1 MPSSLESSRET
12 IVLQHPDTSGITLA
26 LPTRASVKTEKRRI
40 IGMAT
45 SDVVKDPA
53 EKGKLKLIIL
63 IAVAVLLAIGLSVG
77 ATWYFVSSPKSEPAP
92 VVDANIKLPAIY
104 EPMAPAFVV
113 NYNANGRQRY
123 MQVSMTLQ
131 ARDQNDLNAL
141 KVHMPVIRNNLV
153 MLFSGQTFD
162 DLATPVGQEILRQ
175 KATATVQEVAQ
186 KELGKVVVDQVL
198 FTNFVLQ

>member
-1 MPSSLESSRET
+1 
-12 IVLQHPDTSGITLA
+12 
-26 LPTRASVKTEKRRI
+26 
-40 IGMAT
+40 MAT
-45 SDVVKDPA
+45 NDAVKDPA
-53 EKGKLKLIIL
+53 DKGKLKLILL

-77 ATWYFVSSPKSEPAP
+77 ATWYFMNSEKSAAAPEPMAEVSAKPA
-92 VVDANIKLPAIY
+92 AIY

-113 NYNANGRQRY
+113 NFNANGRQRY
-123 MQVSMTLQ
+123 LQVSMTLQ
-131 ARDQNDLNAL
+131 ARDAADLKAL

-175 KATATVQEVAQ
+175 KTTASVQEVAQ
-186 KELGKVVVDQVL
+186 KELGKVVIDQVL